1 MTRTHNRKF
10 AEPAA
15 YKTPERRA
23 LMIAAF
29 VKPNQIL
36 PLLNALPGEPVPN
49 VKACGNWA
57 MELKRTG
64 ELVPKKAARIVN
76 PPKPRPSRAKVRAFV
91 AVPAPIPIAVTPAP
105 VETVETDF
113 PCERVIFA
121 NWGNIVQMAARDM
134 YPLYGLAD
142 IQAYNRYR
150 EKRGVPMVFLKN
162 WGRHA
167 R

>member
-15 YKTPERRA
+15 YKTPERRV

-76 PPKPRPSRAKVRAFV
+76 PLKPRKSRAKIRTIVE
-91 AVPAPIPIAVTPAP
+91 VPAPIVAP
-105 VETVETDF
+105 VEPPAEPEHST
-113 PCERVIFA
+113 ERAIWTG
-121 NWGNIVQMAARDM
+121 WGQIVQMAARDM